1 MRVLVTLA
9 GWAKSET
16 LNRGAPGR
24 TNSPESALEVTGP
37 RVSNRSG
44 CSLHRTYIPTTG
56 LATGCIDSGHAEE
69 APLILG
75 GFPFAIST
83 MALTELVGIRM
94 ELKYPWMYEY
104 IYAIVE
110 TEDDKLAEGIAVAE
124 ATILARVDELA
135 LDHGGAPEEQVS
147 LAVALSEL
155 NKLRIERLG
164 CY

>member
-1 MRVLVTLA
+1 
-9 GWAKSET
+9 
-16 LNRGAPGR
+16 
-24 TNSPESALEVTGP
+24 
-37 RVSNRSG
+37 
-44 CSLHRTYIPTTG
+44 
-56 LATGCIDSGHAEE
+56 
-69 APLILG
+69 
-75 GFPFAIST
+75 
-83 MALTELVGIRM
+83 M

-135 LDHGGAPEEQVS
+135 LEHGGAPEGQVS